1 MTTASSPRPSTVFW
15 EGVRDG
21 TPFIVMVGP
30 FALLF
35 GVVAAELGL
44 SMGETLG
51 FSALVIAGAA
61 QFATLELLD
70 AGAPVSVAV
79 GTGLA
84 VNLRMALYSASLVP
98 YLGRAPLRH
107 RAWVAYALV
116 DQVYALALLRFQGRE
131 ESQAARLGYYAGAAA
146 PICGIWILACALG
159 AQAQSTVAAVPG
171 LDFAVPLTFLAMV
184 TPMLKD
190 RPSAAAAVVATGLA
204 ILGHELPLNSGMLLA
219 VAGGMVTGAVL
230 EGRRDAHG

>member
-1 MTTASSPRPSTVFW
+1 MTSAGRSVFW

-35 GVVAAELGL
+35 GVVATELGL
-44 SMGETLG
+44 SLWETLS
-51 FSALVIAGAA
+51 FSTLVIAGAA

-70 AGAPVSVAV
+70 AGAPLTVAV
-79 GTGLA
+79 ATGLA
-84 VNLRMALYSASLVP
+84 VNLRMALYSLSLVP
-98 YLGRAPLRH
+98 YFGRAPLAH
-107 RAWVAYALV
+107 RAWLAYALV

-131 ESQAARLGYYAGAAA
+131 ESQADRLAYYAGAAA

-159 AQAQSTVAAVPG
+159 ALAKSTVASVPG

-190 RPSAAAAVVATGLA
+190 RPSLAAALVAA
-204 ILGHELPLNSGMLLA
+204 ILAVSARALPFNTGMLLA
-219 VAGGMVTGAVL
+219 AAGGMVTGAIL
-230 EGRRDAHG
+230 EAWGDRHE

>member
-1 MTTASSPRPSTVFW
+1 MESEMAFACCYPKPTPHDSRVVPQAVYGSSGR
-15 EGVRDG
+15 VRDG

-107 RAWVAYALV
+107 RAWVAYTLV

-131 ESQAARLGYYAGAAA
+131 ESQAARPVTTPAPPRRSAGYGFWPA
-146 PICGIWILACALG
+146 PSG
-159 AQAQSTVAAVPG
+159 P
-171 LDFAVPLTFLAMV
+171 
-184 TPMLKD
+184 
-190 RPSAAAAVVATGLA
+190 RPK
-204 ILGHELPLNSGMLLA
+204 
-219 VAGGMVTGAVL
+219 
-230 EGRRDAHG
+230 R

>member
-1 MTTASSPRPSTVFW
+1 MSSALSPRPSAVFW

-44 SMGETLG
+44 SLAETLG
-51 FSALVIAGAA
+51 FSTLVIAGAA

-98 YLGRAPLRH
+98 YLG
-107 RAWVAYALV
+107 
-116 DQVYALALLRFQGRE
+116 ALALLRFQGRE
-131 ESQAARLGYYAGAAA
+131 EPQASRLAYYAGAAA

-190 RPSAAAAVVATGLA
+190 WPSVAAAVVAMGLA
-204 ILGHELPLNSGMLLA
+204 ILGHQLPLNSGMLLA
-219 VAGGMVTGAVL
+219 VAGGMVTGATL
-230 EGRRDAHG
+230 EGRREAHG